1 MINQIQKTV
10 ETHHQCITSMKKYE
24 NKSLDELRFE
34 DYLSGKNSKTVSS
47 SRDSISGV
55 QTGGGLL
62 WPSST
67 TNTWIGN
74 GLNSQLQQ
82 QKSPSTSNLKQ
93 MLIKISTTLP
103 SNLISTDMGST
114 IDVFGQKK
122 THQSPLGDQPALM
135 NQSVL
140 NPLAS
145 KPTLNIFGQLQSNNK
160 PIAAAVGASFFPPG
174 TSQPTTTNWFT
185 PQQQV
190 ILFNISNTLV
200 ILY

>member
-10 ETHHQCITSMKKYE
+10 DTHHQCITSMKDYE

-55 QTGGGLL
+55 QTGGSLL
-62 WPSST
+62 WPCST
-67 TNTWIGN
+67 TNTWIRN
-74 GLNSQLQQ
+74 GLNSQMQQ

-93 MLIKISTTLP
+93 ILIKISKTLP

-114 IDVFGQKK
+114 NIDIFGQKK

-160 PIAAAVGASFFPPG
+160 SIAAAVGASFFPPG

-190 ILFNISNTLV
+190 ILFHFLKTH
-200 ILY
+200 